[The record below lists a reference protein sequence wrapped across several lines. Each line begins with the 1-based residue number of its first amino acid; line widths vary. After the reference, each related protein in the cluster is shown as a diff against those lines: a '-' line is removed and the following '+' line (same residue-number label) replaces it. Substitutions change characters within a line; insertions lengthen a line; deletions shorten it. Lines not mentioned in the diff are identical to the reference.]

1 MTAFRVGLW
10 ALVCPVAL
18 AGQAPRPTAPPQPP
32 PYRGFTPGLSYRAF
46 VERARVLAD
55 GDVVRCQTS
64 THTAQLME
72 CAVAIRDPRDGARF
86 YLSAHF
92 VEGRAAMIALFDSAG
107 FGDARGVP
115 LVDRTKRD
123 LTQVFGRPHPLD
135 RAAWQWSYGRRVV
148 RFSWRGR
155 ESARWVSITLT
166 DNDVMDR
173 IASYM
178 KPPLRG
184 KT

>member
-1 MTAFRVGLW
+1 
-10 ALVCPVAL
+10 
-18 AGQAPRPTAPPQPP
+18 
-32 PYRGFTPGLSYRAF
+32 
-46 VERARVLAD
+46 
-55 GDVVRCQTS
+55 
-64 THTAQLME
+64 ME

-92 VEGRAAMIALFDSAG
+92 VEGLAAMVALFDSAG

-123 LTQVFGRPHPLD
+123 LTRVFGRPHPLD

-155 ESARWVSITLT
+155 GSARWVSITLT

-178 KPPLRG
+178 KRPVRG